1 MQDESKNYYE
11 ILEIT
16 PEAKADDIRRAYFRL
31 AREYHPDHSGNNN
44 AAIMAELN
52 HVYEVLSN
60 PQKRQEY
67 DKRFVPVKVYDFSK
81 PTVEGNVVLPV
92 KDREIYKTPE
102 SSFISRY
109 WKEGLAIVVVLLMVY
124 AIVFLIMKIIS
135 MSAK

>member
-1 MQDESKNYYE
+1 MQDETKNYYE

-67 DKRFVPVKVYDFSK
+67 DTRFVPVKVYDFSK
-81 PTVEGNVVLPV
+81 PAADENILPV
-92 KDREIYKTPE
+92 KHQVIYKTTE

-109 WKEGLAIVVVLLMVY
+109 WKEGLAVIVVLLMVY
-124 AIVFLIMKIIS
+124 AIVFLILKMIS
-135 MSAK
+135 MSAE